1 MARREHS
8 CGILY
13 DATDATPKQIIVT
26 GGINSYSNVTNPD
39 TFLNSTEYLD
49 LSNYKVGW
57 RKGPN
62 LEIGIRKVPMLEAPD
77 TGSVYLV
84 GALKDSEFLVYR
96 LNDVESGW
104 TARKSMPKI
113 IRDGHVALFLPTEL
127 LSDCSTFVHFEL

>member
-1 MARREHS
+1 M
-8 CGILY
+8 
-13 DATDATPKQIIVT
+13 
-26 GGINSYSNVTNPD
+26 
-39 TFLNSTEYLD
+39 NSTEYLD

-57 RKGPN
+57 RKGPD

-104 TARKSMPKI
+104 TALESMPKI
-113 IRDGHVALFLPTEL
+113 TRIGHVALFLPTEL
-127 LSDCSTFVHFEL
+127 LSDCSTFVHSEL